1 MLALLLGRTWP
12 LFSVFY
18 QYLEV
23 HISLTFLDD
32 GMLVDL
38 FVNRSTPVT
47 VTTPVLNLKFAFC
60 VICR

>member
-47 VTTPVLNLKFAFC
+47 VTTPVQNLVCFL
-60 VICR
+60 